1 MNKVSGTDRASNF
14 VIGNDEQMENFIGK
28 QTDETFQ
35 LFGSKFVEKDKCIH
49 IRVSR
54 NVNGETYVES
64 DIQSVIYCDR
74 TNK

>member
-14 VIGNDEQMENFIGK
+14 VIGNDEQMENFITK

-35 LFGSKFVEKDKCIH
+35 LFGSKFVEKNKCIH
-49 IRVSR
+49 VHISR
-54 NVNGETYVES
+54 DANGETRVES
-64 DIQSVIYCDR
+64 DIKSVTYCDR